1 MPFLVFGAEAKL
13 KKDDNIAVDI
23 FCPSCLNAEMFLVLF
38 EKAPSLFWIPV
49 KALSY
54 SEGAGFYCR
63 HCQKIYPIEE
73 ELKKPVED
81 YYSKKISKKELKH
94 KVKTVLG

>member
-1 MPFLVFGAEAKL
+1 MPLLIFGAEVKL
-13 KKDDNIAVDI
+13 KQDDNIAVDI
-23 FCPSCLNAEMFLVLF
+23 FCPGCLNAEMFAVIF

-54 SEGAGFYCR
+54 SEGAGFYCK

-73 ELKKPVED
+73 ELKEPIES
-81 YYSKKISKKELKH
+81 YYNQKLSKKDLKN
-94 KVKTVLG
+94 KIKAILS